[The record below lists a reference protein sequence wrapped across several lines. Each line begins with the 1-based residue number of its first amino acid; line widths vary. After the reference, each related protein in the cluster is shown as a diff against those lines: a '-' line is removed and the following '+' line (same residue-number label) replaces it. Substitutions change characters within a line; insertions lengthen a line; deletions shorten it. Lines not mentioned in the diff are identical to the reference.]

1 MAMFDFIHLLSTV
14 ILLIFI
20 ILIISHYV
28 KDKDITYLVYENST
42 TQWNTSSNTSKKIIN
57 GNEVRFTGVNTN
69 TNRIWL
75 NPSNELFLPYDSDW
89 IIEFNLNSANLL
101 ALYFTQTVNSE
112 TGAVFGIYDTNF
124 NKYRYVK
131 IVYSTSNHNIK
142 YYLDNTL
149 KNTLNASSF
158 TNNIGFKLIDWQ
170 GDINISI
177 TDFKS
182 YLIS

>member
-1 MAMFDFIHLLSTV
+1 M
-14 ILLIFI
+14 
-20 ILIISHYV
+20 
-28 KDKDITYLVYENST
+28 
-42 TQWNTSSNTSKKIIN
+42 
-57 GNEVRFTGVNTN
+57 
-69 TNRIWL
+69 
-75 NPSNELFLPYDSDW
+75 
-89 IIEFNLNSANLL
+89 NSANIL

-112 TGAVFGIYDTNF
+112 TGAVFGVYDTNF
-124 NKYRYVK
+124 NKYIYVK

-149 KNTLNASSF
+149 KTTLNASSF